1 MEKPRVNVAM
11 IGYKFMGKAHSNAYR
26 QVTRMMNPPIEPV
39 MKVLVG
45 RTPDALQAAAVE
57 YGWQETATDWRKVIR
72 RKDID
77 VIDICTA
84 NDTHMEIALAAFK
97 AGKHVFCEK
106 PLAMNL
112 REATRMAQAAVDS
125 GKKHLVCF
133 NYRKIPAIGLAKQ
146 MIDDGV
152 LGRIYHW
159 RGVYLQDWI
168 MDPAFPL
175 VWRLDKSVA
184 GSGAHGDINAHII
197 DMSRYLLGDI
207 AEVCAAMETF
217 IKERPLGGMTGGLN
231 AVAMAE
237 TGQVTVDDAV
247 IALARFKNGAL
258 GTFEA
263 SRFAAGRKN
272 GWGFEINGEKGSIKF
287 EFERMNEL
295 QYFNREDP
303 ASLQGFRTILTS
315 DGSHPY
321 MSAWWP
327 AGHII
332 GYEHT
337 FTHHVYDF
345 LNDLAGMKATCPDFV
360 EGARVQAV
368 LESMSKSA
376 EGRKWV
382 SVPEVQIICKD
393 AVPA

>member
-1 MEKPRVNVAM
+1 MNKPKMNVAM

-26 QVTRMMNPPIEPV
+26 QVVPMMNPPIEPV

-45 RTPDALQAAAVE
+45 RTPDALQAAADE
-57 YGWQETATDWRKVIR
+57 FGWQQTETDWRKVIR

-77 VIDICTA
+77 IVDICTA

-106 PLAMNL
+106 PLAMSL
-112 REATRMAQAAVDS
+112 KDATRMAQAAVDS
-125 GKKHLVCF
+125 GKKHLVCY
-133 NYRKIPAIGLAKQ
+133 NYRKIPAIALVKQ
-146 MIDDGV
+146 MLEDGL

-168 MDPAFPL
+168 MDPSFPL
-175 VWRLDKSVA
+175 VWRLNKSVA

-197 DMSRYLLGDI
+197 DMARYLLGDI
-207 AEVCAAMETF
+207 AEACATMETF
-217 IKERPLGGMTGGLN
+217 IKERPLGDMTGGLN
-231 AVAMAE
+231 AVALE
-237 TGQVTVDDAV
+237 QKGQVTVDDAV
-247 IALARFKNGAL
+247 ISLARFKNGAL

-272 GWGFEINGEKGSIKF
+272 GWGFEINGERGSVKF

-303 ASLQGFRTILTS
+303 AGLQGFRTILTT

-337 FTHHVYDF
+337 FTHHLFDF
-345 LNDLAGMKATCPDFV
+345 LNDLAGVRPASPDFV
-360 EGARVQAV
+360 EGARDQAV
-368 LESMSKSA
+368 LEAMSKSA
-376 EGRKWV
+376 DTRKWV
-382 SVPEVQIICKD
+382 AVPDVQIIRRES
-393 AVPA
+393 